1 MKYIEIV
8 ISEHSREEIAKIA
21 ENLGAKDLRF
31 FSPDQDR
38 MQRSR
43 MLITDDKLQKAMD
56 SFSHII
62 GAQREA
68 KIVVLEIDAYLPKS
82 LEENKK
88 EKNKAT
94 EAREII
100 YADMSKNTY
109 INSNYLALVILSTI
123 VASIG
128 LIENNVAVIIG
139 AMVIAPLLGPNI
151 ALSFAA
157 VTGDAKLMFSAVK
170 TVVAGLAIAILL
182 PVFIGY
188 FSSLP
193 FDTPELLSRTDIKLD
208 LFVLALASGAAA
220 ALSVTTG
227 LSSTLVGVMVA
238 VALLPP
244 AATLGIMLG
253 AGNWALAHSTAIMLL
268 VNIVSINL
276 ASKIVFFTQGIK
288 PALWPEKEQAR
299 KFMLFYG
306 IVWVTLLI
314 TLFIY
319 VYLNLDLLGSASL

>member
-8 ISEHSREEIAKIA
+8 ISEHSHEEVVKIA
-21 ENLGAKDLRF
+21 ENVDAIDLRF
-31 FSPDQDR
+31 FSTDKDK
-38 MQRSR
+38 MQLSR
-43 MLITDDKLQKAMD
+43 MMIADDQLQKVLD

-62 GAQREA
+62 GAQGEA
-68 KIVVLEIDAYLPKS
+68 KIMVLEIDAYLPKS

-88 EKNKAT
+88 EKSKVT

-100 YADMSKNTY
+100 YADMVKNTY

-157 VTGDAKLMFSAVK
+157 VTGDTELMLSSVK
-170 TVVAGLAIAILL
+170 TVLAGLSIAIVL
-182 PVFIGY
+182 PIFIGY
-188 FSSLP
+188 FSDLP
-193 FDTPELLSRTDIKLD
+193 FDTPELLSRTDLKLD
-208 LFVLALASGAAA
+208 MFLLALASGAAA

-227 LSSTLVGVMVA
+227 LSSAMVGVMVA

-253 AGNWALAHSTAIMLL
+253 AGHWSLAHSTAIMLL
-268 VNIVSINL
+268 MNIVSINL
-276 ASKIVFFTQGIK
+276 ASKVVFIIQGIK
-288 PALWPEKEQAR
+288 PALWPEQEQAR
-299 KFMLFYG
+299 KFMIFYG
-306 IVWVTLLI
+306 IVWITLLV

-319 VYLNLDLLGSASL
+319 VYLNLDLFGSASL